1 MNTLSIGNFIEI
13 IEMYVLSAYNNWAT
27 AHLTW
32 KQLTLRNHLN
42 LFKVIT
48 SIHGYLEVP
57 SDNAQ
62 RQFVYF
68 IVAICRNT
76 LKNFLSQIP

>member
-1 MNTLSIGNFIEI
+1 MKPLHDFVI
-13 IEMYVLSAYNNWAT
+13 IM
-27 AHLTW
+27 
-32 KQLTLRNHLN
+32 K
-42 LFKVIT
+42 
-48 SIHGYLEVP
+48 

-76 LKNFLSQIP
+76 LLSQFLQGKAI